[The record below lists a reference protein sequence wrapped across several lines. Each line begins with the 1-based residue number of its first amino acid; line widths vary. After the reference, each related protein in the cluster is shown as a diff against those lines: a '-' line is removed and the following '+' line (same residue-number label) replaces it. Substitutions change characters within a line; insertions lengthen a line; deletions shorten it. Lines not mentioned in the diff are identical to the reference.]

1 MNSYIQSVIINDAIK
16 QLQQGQIIAHPTES
30 VYGFSCDPFNHD
42 AVTQLL
48 MIKKR
53 SVKKGFILIASE
65 WKQVKLLTKPI
76 DPKALERAFRT
87 WPGPF
92 TWTFPAS
99 EVVPYWIIGKYSSI
113 AIRITAHPIA
123 KLLCQKFGGPII
135 STSANQ
141 EDNLPICDIK
151 TLRMMFGN
159 KIDKIIEGPIGL
171 LSRPTSIRDPITGKV
186 FRY

>member
-1 MNSYIQSVIINDAIK
+1 MNNYIQLINDAIK
-16 QLQQGQIIAHPTES
+16 QLQQGQIIAYPTEAI
-30 VYGFSCDPFNHD
+30 YGLGCDPFNHN

-65 WKQVKLLTKPI
+65 WKQVALLIKPI
-76 DPKALERAFRT
+76 DPKTLARVFET

-99 EVVPYWIIGKYSSI
+99 KAVPYWVSGEHSSI
-113 AIRITAHPIA
+113 AIRITTHPIA
-123 KLLCQKFGGPII
+123 KLLCQQFGGPLI

-141 EDNLPICDIK
+141 ENNLPIRNIK
-151 TLRMMFGN
+151 ILRMVFGN
-159 KIDKIIEGPIGL
+159 KIDKILEGPIGPL
-171 LSRPTSIRDPITGKV
+171 HRPTSIRNSITGKI